1 MMMMM
6 MMMMMIM
13 VIKAGDSGV
22 YECQVSTSPVM
33 SHQVIL
39 NVEGIGITT
48 VRTGYCLHIAGG
60 EPAITENIGNIN
72 VDIFKKIRSIC

>member
-1 MMMMM
+1 
-6 MMMMMIM
+6 MMMIM

-39 NVEGIGITT
+39 NVAGNGITRI
-48 VRTGYCLHIAGG
+48 RT
-60 EPAITENIGNIN
+60 
-72 VDIFKKIRSIC
+72 